1 MKLDFDKQDGL
12 VPAIVQDASTREV
25 LMLGYVNAET
35 LEETIQTGIVTFFS
49 RSRQK
54 RWQKGETSGHQLI
67 VKAIRVDCDRDSVLI
82 AVDPIGPGVCHE
94 GYRSCFAWEL
104 RAGEWCE
111 VEAKVFDPKQ
121 VYASC

>member
-12 VPAIVQDASTREV
+12 VPAIIQDASTLEV

-35 LEETIQTGIVTFFS
+35 CAETIQTGIVTFFS

-54 RWQKGETSGHQLI
+54 RWQKGETSGHQLL
-67 VKAIRVDCDRDSVLI
+67 VKSIRVDCDRDCVLI

-94 GYRSCFAWEL
+94 GYRSCFAREL
-104 RAGEWCE
+104 RDGEWCE
-111 VEAKVFDPKQ
+111 VEAKAFDPQ
-121 VYASC
+121 EVYASC